1 MRFLAETAASFAGT
15 ASRLL
20 GRGGGTSLPGV
31 VLLRLRPNAPAEL
44 AGDLTSGTAT
54 ISATNGK
61 TTTARLIRSAI
72 DTAGIPAVANT
83 AGANLLGGVTSA
95 LLAARNDRPA
105 PHVGIFEVD
114 EAALPAVV
122 DQLAPRVVVLMNLFR
137 DQLDRYGEIA
147 TLIDNWEQLVTRL
160 PPSTTLVANADDPAF
175 ATFADHHDNICW
187 FGLGDTAV
195 MGTALSHAADS
206 TRCRRCTTEL
216 EYAAVSIGH
225 LGHWHCPNC
234 GLSRPTPHV
243 VLTSVAADGI
253 DQQHLT
259 VEVTGDGQPAVL
271 DIDLGLPGLHNAYN
285 ALAAVASLDQLGVD
299 ATAICTGLEATD
311 AAFGRAERVAI
322 DGRSLLL
329 LLAKNPVGVNENIR
343 TINSTV
349 GGAEPSLHVLAMLN
363 DRTADGRDVS
373 WIWDVDYEQLLPH
386 LDRLTISGDRAWD
399 LALRFRYAGLDPDRM
414 TVNPNPAAALDEA
427 VAQCPA
433 NGDLFALATYTSMLD
448 LRSVLTDR
456 GLTEAFWEDT

>member
-1 MRFLAETAASFAGT
+1 M
-15 ASRLL
+15 
-20 GRGGGTSLPGV
+20 
-31 VLLRLRPNAPAEL
+31 LLRLRPNAPAEL
-44 AGDLTSGTAT
+44 AADLTRGAAT

-61 TTTARLIRSAI
+61 TTTARLVRSAI
-72 DTAGIPAVANT
+72 DAAGIPAVANT
-83 AGANLLGGVTSA
+83 AGANLIGGVTSA
-95 LLAARNDRPA
+95 LLAARNDRPT
-105 PHVGIFEVD
+105 PQVGIFEVD

-147 TLIDNWEQLVTRL
+147 TLIDNWEQLVAAL

-187 FGLGDTAV
+187 FGLGDTTV
-195 MGTALSHAADS
+195 MGDTLSHAADS
-206 TRCRRCTTEL
+206 TRCRRCATEL
-216 EYAAVSIGH
+216 DYTAVSIGH

-234 GLSRPTPHV
+234 DLSRPQPDV

-253 DQQHLT
+253 DQQHLSVRLT
-259 VEVTGDGQPAVL
+259 SNSDGPVL
-271 DIDLGLPGLHNAYN
+271 DIDIDLGLPGLHNAYN
-285 ALAAVASLDQLGVD
+285 ALAAVAALDRLGVG
-299 ATAICTGLEATD
+299 TAAIRTGLESTD
-311 AAFGRAERVAI
+311 AAFGRAERVTI
-322 DGRSLLL
+322 DERSLLL

-343 TINSTV
+343 TINSSVNST
-349 GGAEPSLHVLAMLN
+349 EPSLHVLAMLN

-386 LDRLTISGDRAWD
+386 LDRLTVSGDRAWD

-414 TVNPNPAAALDEA
+414 TVAPDPAAALDAA
-427 VAQCPA
+427 VAGCPA
-433 NGDLFALATYTSMLD
+433 DGDLFALATYTSMLD

-456 GLTEAFWEDT
+456 GLTEAFWEDG